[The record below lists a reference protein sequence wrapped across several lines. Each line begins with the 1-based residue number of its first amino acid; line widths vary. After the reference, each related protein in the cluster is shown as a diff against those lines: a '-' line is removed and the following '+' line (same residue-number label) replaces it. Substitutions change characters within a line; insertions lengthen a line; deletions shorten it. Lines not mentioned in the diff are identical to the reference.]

1 MKLKVQPLSQGC
13 LTLMEK
19 KEVLVWSLQKTMT
32 HEGKKIHGKP
42 QNWKKKTKGDGWVF
56 QVANDKAQWQQINS
70 KMPSLT
76 KKPLEHLYKFFQ
88 SPQFL
93 VTLTPSS
100 LAQKGN
106 CLTIAFF

>member
-1 MKLKVQPLSQGC
+1 
-13 LTLMEK
+13 MEK
-19 KEVLVWSLQKTMT
+19 KKFWYD
-32 HEGKKIHGKP
+32 HCKKPWHMKERKFMGNHKIGR
-42 QNWKKKTKGDGWVF
+42 KKTEGDGWAF
-56 QVANDKAQWQQINS
+56 QVANDEAQWQQINS

-76 KKPLEHLYKFFQ
+76 KKQLEHLYKFFQ

-106 CLTIAFF
+106 YLTIAFF